1 MARQSRFGS
10 GIRAELGLIDYS
22 PIARGGMAAGQAYAE
37 AISSVGDSISGAINE
52 YQKKKE
58 ERDTFSSL
66 LDSKIGE
73 LERKRAEISQNPSLY
88 GNTPLVTQEQ
98 IDSLR
103 KMGDAKTPALKVK
116 IAEIDSLIK
125 NIDEAPARTLRTLQ
139 INQAQQAAAN
149 EKAFGEAF
157 SAIPATKEVVTK
169 VPELSVTSKA
179 PKFTG
184 LGEFMYGSTK
194 QETPAKT
201 VINQA
206 PAGTAAF
213 LGQNMNTGKYE
224 YLSDRAQGVIGQQE
238 MTLQQQRERLAQLQ
252 DILDNGTTRT
262 TQPIFNA
269 PAKVERVPLAPT
281 ERINVSNELYALK
294 TATESQAN
302 QVNQLKERATTA
314 EKFAGQPLTK
324 QAGDPVLEKAATA
337 LSQFDKRVDVLKRDV
352 EVAIKEREEKSD
364 VPLTP
369 DERLQQFMSTYIEKG
384 GQITP
389 KVLGEMKRS
398 VGADVEH
405 FRFGN
410 VEGVRIGDS
419 VKIFEDKKPISVSQR
434 KYYDEATYNQL
445 VSAAARAG
453 LDRLSQEERQVL
465 VELNNQYGSEEADI
479 VTGVRRKRMIQDIV
493 RDRAVELGLTPRQ
506 SEFVSTPATPS
517 KLGASRFGIEVVKKP
532 SMVK

>member
-1 MARQSRFGS
+1 MARFGS
-10 GIRAELGLIDYS
+10 NINASL
-22 PIARGGMAAGQAYAE
+22 
-37 AISSVGDSISGAINE
+37 GAINYTPYLQGSLAGSQAIGQGIAGLGKGIGGAIEE

-58 ERDTFSSL
+58 ERDTYSSL
-66 LDSKIGE
+66 FESKVAE
-73 LERKRAEISQNPSLY
+73 LERKRLEAAQNPQVY
-88 GNTPLVTQEQ
+88 GDKPLITEEQ
-98 IDSLR
+98 INSF
-103 KMGDAKTPALKVK
+103 KNMGDAKTPALKVK
-116 IAEIDSLIK
+116 IAEIESLIK

-139 INQAQQAAAN
+139 INQAQQEAASS
-149 EKAFGEAF
+149 KAFGEALT
-157 SAIPATKEVVTK
+157 SIPKTKEVVTK

-194 QETPAKT
+194 QEAPSKT
-201 VINQA
+201 VVNQA
-206 PAGTAAF
+206 PAGAAAF

-269 PAKVERVPLAPT
+269 PAKVERVPLTPT

-294 TATESQAN
+294 TATESQTN

-324 QAGDPVLEKAATA
+324 QAGDPVLEKAANA
-337 LSQFDKRVDVLKRDV
+337 LSQFDKRVDVLRRDV

-364 VPLTP
+364 VALTP
-369 DERLQQFMSTYIEKG
+369 DERLQQFMSSYIEKG

-389 KVLGEMKRS
+389 KVLGEMKRA
-398 VGADVEH
+398 VGADMEH
-405 FRFGN
+405 FKFGD
-410 VEGVRIGDS
+410 VEGMRIGDT
-419 VKIFEDKKPISVSQR
+419 VKIFEGQKPISVSQR

-465 VELNNQYGSEEADI
+465 VELNNRYGSEEADL

-506 SEFVSTPATPS
+506 TEFVPAPATPS
-517 KLGASRFGIEVVKKP
+517 KLGASRFGISVVK
-532 SMVK
+532 